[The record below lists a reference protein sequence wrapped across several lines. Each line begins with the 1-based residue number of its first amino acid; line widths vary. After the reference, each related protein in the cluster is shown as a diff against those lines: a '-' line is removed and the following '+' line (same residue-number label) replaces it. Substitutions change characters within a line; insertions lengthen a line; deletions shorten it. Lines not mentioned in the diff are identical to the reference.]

1 MNRTTILILFL
12 SGWVLAACGGSS
24 SHLEMAHEHADDHA
38 HEHDDDDDHAHE
50 HDDDDDHGHG
60 HEAPM
65 YTELQGWLDMRMA
78 FDEMPPM
85 PEPPAGMT
93 VSVGVPMSARWSG
106 DIDGTMNP
114 SHPEFS
120 DPEIALYLDEHATM
134 HGNVTVESS
143 ETNDRE
149 LVHHLDA
156 FNVTGSSFAS
166 PDDHENR
173 MTGTFYGD
181 EHETHGTVI
190 GTVNTQIVIGTY
202 RAEHSDHAH

>member
-1 MNRTTILILFL
+1 MTRTTILMLFL

-24 SHLEMAHEHADDHA
+24 SHLEMAH
-38 HEHDDDDDHAHE
+38 DDHAHE

-78 FDEMPPM
+78 FDEMPPVPM
-85 PEPPAGMT
+85 PPADMT
-93 VSVGVPMSARWSG
+93 VSVGAPSVEASMRMRWSG
-106 DIDGTMNP
+106 DIAGTING
-114 SHPEFS
+114 SYPEFS
-120 DPEIALYLDEHATM
+120 DPEIELVLDDEATM
-134 HGNVTVESS
+134 HGNVTVDSS
-143 ETNDRE
+143 ETNERE

-181 EHETHGTVI
+181 DHETHGTVV

-202 RAEHSDHAH
+202 RADHSDHAH